1 MEMFKLPL
9 LKAWEVYHYGSH
21 SDFWEE
27 GDSMFDYM
35 MFEMKAKEMIG
46 DLIKVLIQESPF
58 VQIERNSAITNG
70 LLKIYRHLINQ
81 KLD

>member
-1 MEMFKLPL
+1 
-9 LKAWEVYHYGSH
+9 
-21 SDFWEE
+21 
-27 GDSMFDYM
+27 

>member
-1 MEMFKLPL
+1 
-9 LKAWEVYHYGSH
+9 
-21 SDFWEE
+21 
-27 GDSMFDYM
+27 MFDYM

-46 DLIKVLIQESPF
+46 DLIKILTQESPF
-58 VQIERNSAITNG
+58 AQIESNSVITNG